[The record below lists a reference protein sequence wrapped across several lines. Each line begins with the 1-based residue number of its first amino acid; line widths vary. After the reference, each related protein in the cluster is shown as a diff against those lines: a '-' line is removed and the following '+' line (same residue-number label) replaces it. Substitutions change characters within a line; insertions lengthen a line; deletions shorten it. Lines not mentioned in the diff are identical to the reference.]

1 MDLGLADR
9 VAIVGGG
16 SKGIGKAT
24 AMLLA
29 QEGARVVIAA
39 RGSDALAHAAAAIRD
54 ATAADVLPAQCD
66 MASDDDIRRLVART
80 VEAYGAIDILVN
92 NAGGPPPGR
101 FEQHDD
107 VAWQRAFELN
117 LMSVVRLTREALP
130 LLRASDQGR
139 VINITSTAVKE
150 PIDGLILSNAV
161 RLGTTGLAKTLSK
174 EFGAYGITVNNVAP
188 GLTLTG
194 RIRPVIE
201 AQAKASGR
209 SFEDVAA
216 EREARIPLGRMA
228 QPEDVAAMV
237 VFLASTQAR
246 QITGQT
252 ILVDGGA
259 TGAVM

>member
-1 MDLGLADR
+1 MDLGLTGR

-39 RGSDALAHAAAAIRD
+39 RGSEALAHAAAAIRD
-54 ATAADVLPAQCD
+54 ATATDVLAAQCD

-80 VEAYGAIDILVN
+80 VEAYGAIDVLVN

-107 VAWQRAFELN
+107 AAWLRAFELN

-174 EFGAYGITVNNVAP
+174 EFGPYGITVNNVGP

-201 AQAKASGR
+201 AQAKAAGR

-237 VFLASTQAR
+237 VFLASKQAR